1 MSQALSDVRIA
12 RSVIGHTTSAGTA
25 QTQELDFDFGVQ
37 EAIEIFGV
45 MGLILPDSTAVVAFA
60 SMLAIQSLHLEDDAL
75 TTVPDDDGDADLF
88 ETDSEICYMQEH
100 HQHLLDGTT
109 EAGASAYINPTGLV
123 VFPEPILS
131 AANMTHRTISDHAN
145 LDFAGTLLIH
155 YRYVKLNFNELAF
168 AIARRGR

>member
-25 QTQELDFDFGVQ
+25 QTQEMDFDFGVQ

-45 MGLILPDSTAVVAFA
+45 QGLMLPDISSVASSV
-60 SMLAIQSLHLEDDAL
+60 SMLALQTLHLEDDAL

-88 ETDSEICYMQEH
+88 ETDSEIAFMQELH
-100 HQHLLDGTT
+100 MLDFDGTT
-109 EAGASAYINPTGLV
+109 EAHASAYINPTGLI

-131 AANMTHRTISDHAN
+131 AANMTHRTVCDHAN
-145 LDFAGTLLIH
+145 LDFAGTLLVH
-155 YRYVKLNFNELAF
+155 YRYVKLSFNELAF